1 MFGAD
6 WRDPSRYDLVVNL
19 GHMSLKT
26 AKHLI
31 VETARSS
38 DYQMTPAS
46 KQAFEDFALASR
58 VHATLA
64 LAKDLSHARIDIK
77 AHQGE
82 ILVSGTIPDWVSEDH
97 ISEQIRNIPGVK
109 NVRADLVNLSPALG
123 LDG

>member
-6 WRDPSRYDLVVNL
+6 WRDPSLYDLVVNL
-19 GHMSLKT
+19 GHMGLKI

-46 KQAFEDFALASR
+46 KQAFEDFALSSR

-64 LAKDLSHARIDIK
+64 LAKDLSHANR
-77 AHQGE
+77 H
-82 ILVSGTIPDWVSEDH
+82 
-97 ISEQIRNIPGVK
+97 
-109 NVRADLVNLSPALG
+109 
-123 LDG
+123 